1 MGEHGS
7 ARAIPLLAH
16 PIKATALVCEEQVV
30 KDNMPATYPMESRVE
45 AEGLMARL
53 AAEGMEFEA
62 AVYQRL
68 AADLPPGTVRDL
80 SSPTNDRSPA
90 AQREREEATL
100 RAVLDPQVL
109 CILNPRLGR
118 HFLTGWR
125 EATGTH
131 LDDGASLWTSE
142 PDVVL
147 IDRSGPAPAL
157 RAVDIKHHRT
167 RGTSGRTVP
176 RRLAP
181 LATPWLESAEPTM
194 VVRPGTAT
202 LASDL
207 LQLAHY
213 VEHLRAWGLAPVD
226 SFAAVI
232 GSEADVV
239 WIDLD
244 VEKVQVIPAISRYRE
259 AQQRYRTLVAHA
271 RAVESR
277 AEVERLTHP
286 EHKDACTSCHWR
298 DVCAEELAENYP
310 GGHITLLAGITP
322 RVATAYYPEGIEGV
336 AQLAELP
343 LGRGRDADIVRARS
357 WLTGDVFSTP
367 NTADPVCPSADVEF
381 DFDIEWTSSRSRA
394 ETGESGELVYAWGC
408 LETAAGLDSC
418 ESLVDW
424 ELAAQ
429 HLWDTDAAEAAVF
442 AAFWARI
449 QASRESAIASGQT
462 WLAFHYTDPEP
473 SRMRRLA
480 AKHAGYPGVPTVSD
494 AEDLLGSGAVVDLV
508 DYVRSLIWPLPSN
521 GLKDVAKHCGFTWR
535 ADDAGGDM
543 STVWRQGAVASADP
557 AERLSFQRRLYDY
570 NVDDVLAQR
579 AVRRWIRA
587 NTEQVRPWPDR

>member
-1 MGEHGS
+1 MGELGS

-30 KDNMPATYPMESRVE
+30 KDNMPATYPAELRVE

-53 AAEGMEFEA
+53 AAEGTEFEE
-62 AVYQRL
+62 AVYRRL
-68 AADLPPGTVRDL
+68 AAELPPGTVRDL
-80 SSPTNDRSPA
+80 SSPSRDRSPEDHR
-90 AQREREEATL
+90 QREEATL

-109 CILNPRLGR
+109 CILNPRLGL

-125 EATGTH
+125 EATGTL

-157 RAVDIKHHRT
+157 SAVDIKHHRT
-167 RGTSGRTVP
+167 RGTSGRKVP
-176 RRLAP
+176 RRIAP
-181 LATPWLESAEPTM
+181 LTAPWLESAEPTM

-213 VEHLRAWGLAPVD
+213 VEHLRAWGLAPDD

-232 GSEADVV
+232 GSEEDVV

-244 VEKVQVIPAISRYRE
+244 VEKVQGAPAISRYRE
-259 AQQRYRTLVAHA
+259 AQERYRALVAHA
-271 RAVESR
+271 RAVESG
-277 AEVERLTHP
+277 AEVERLTQP
-286 EHKDACTSCHWR
+286 EQKDACANCHWR
-298 DVCAEELAENYP
+298 EVCAEELAENYP

-322 RVATAYYPEGIEGV
+322 RLAEAYYAEGIEGA

-343 LGRGRDADIVRARS
+343 LGRSRDADIVRARS

-367 NTADPVCPSADVEF
+367 DTADPVCPSADVEF
-381 DFDIEWTSSRSRA
+381 DFDIEWTAGRSRA
-394 ETGESGELVYAWGC
+394 ETGESGEFVYAWGC
-408 LETAAGLDSC
+408 LETGAGLDCC

-429 HLWDTDAAEAAVF
+429 HLWDTDDAEATVF
-442 AAFWARI
+442 AAFWARL
-449 QASRESAIASGQT
+449 QSSRQSAISSGRT

-480 AKHAGYPGVPTVSD
+480 HKHAGYPGVPTVSD
-494 AEDLLGSGAVVDLV
+494 VEDLLASGAVVDLA

-535 ADDAGGDM
+535 EDDAGGDM

-587 NTEQVRPWPDR
+587 NTEQIRPWPDR